1 MSTKDEGMTVSPNGQ
16 QTDVGGS
23 TGYDSAADTLMHIKR
38 VNELLIRFS
47 KDLMY
52 RAICHD
58 NSKLREP
65 EKAEFDRLTPIL
77 KELQYGSDEYRASL
91 AELQLALKHHYEH
104 NSHHPE
110 HYENGVDGMD
120 LLDLVEMFMDWK
132 AATERTKDGSIS
144 KSIEFNKDRFKM
156 SEQLVSIFKN
166 TVRNYGW

>member
-1 MSTKDEGMTVSPNGQ
+1 MS
-16 QTDVGGS
+16 
-23 TGYDSAADTLMHIKR
+23 YDSKADTLLHIKR
-38 VNELLIRFS
+38 VSQLLNEAAVKLIERGNV
-47 KDLMY
+47 
-52 RAICHD
+52 HD
-58 NSKLREP
+58 NSKLEEP
-65 EKAEFDRLTPIL
+65 EKADFDRLTPLL
-77 KELQYGSDEYRASL
+77 KTLTYGSEEYKASLVELQV
-91 AELQLALKHHYEH
+91 ALKHHYAN

-110 HYENGVDGMD
+110 HYENGVNGMD